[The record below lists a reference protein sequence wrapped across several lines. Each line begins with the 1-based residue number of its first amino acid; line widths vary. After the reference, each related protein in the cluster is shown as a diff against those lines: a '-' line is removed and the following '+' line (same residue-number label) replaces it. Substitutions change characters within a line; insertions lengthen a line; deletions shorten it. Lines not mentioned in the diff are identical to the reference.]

1 MLAIQPPCLH
11 IDRKQAFT
19 GDASMTESHNE
30 HPTGRAAGGV
40 ARARSMSP
48 EKRSEIAKRAAEARW
63 GSPKAEFTGVLK
75 IGELSIDCAVL
86 PDGTRVLSQRS
97 VGRALGRSYGG
108 NDFKR
113 ADGAGGKLPFYLAAK
128 ALNPFIPN
136 ELMAL
141 VNSPIVYHHSQGG
154 GAAHGIEAS
163 ALPQIC
169 EVWLRARDAGSL
181 SKAQSRIAERAE
193 ILMRGLAHIGITAL
207 VDEATGYQDVRDRQA
222 LQAILDQF
230 LRKELAAWA
239 KRFPDEFYA
248 QMFRLKGW
256 KRQGLANSSHRPGA
270 AGMYTNDIVYERL
283 APGILEELQSRNPRN
298 SRGHRRGK
306 HHQLLTEHVGHP
318 ALAQHLH
325 AVIAL
330 MRVANS
336 WDQFKDMLD
345 SAFPKKG
352 DTLRLD
358 L

>member
-1 MLAIQPPCLH
+1 MSEGRNEQP
-11 IDRKQAFT
+11 K
-19 GDASMTESHNE
+19 
-30 HPTGRAAGGV
+30 GRAAGGI
-40 ARARSMSP
+40 ARAQSMTP
-48 EKRSEIAKRAAEARW
+48 EKRSIIARKAAEARW
-63 GSPKAEFTGVLK
+63 GAPKAEFTGVLK
-75 IGELSIDCAVL
+75 IGDQSIDCAVL

-108 NDFKR
+108 SDFKR
-113 ADGAGGKLPFYLAAK
+113 ADAAGGKLPFYLAAK
-128 ALNPFIPN
+128 ALNPFISN
-136 ELMAL
+136 ELLA
-141 VNSPIVYHHSQGG
+141 VVSSPIVYHHSQGG

-169 EVWLRARDAGSL
+169 EVWLRARDAGAL
-181 SKAQSRIAERAE
+181 AKAQSRIADRAE

-239 KRFPDEFYA
+239 KRFPDEFYL

-256 KRQGLANSSHRPGA
+256 KRQGLASSSHRPGA

-283 APGILEELQSRNPRN
+283 APGILEELQSRNPRT
-298 SRGHRRGK
+298 SKGHRRGK

-330 MRVANS
+330 MRAS
-336 WDQFKDMLD
+336 SDWEQFKGMLD

-358 L
+358 I